1 MLSSIILELGREGAD
16 LAVRMEAFQ
25 ILINSCKYVFSP
37 ILHCLR
43 ILQRTM
49 LVHCDLITLV
59 SRFLRLSSYATSPL
73 DYFRVDD
80 PIHSLPLISIVF
92 RYLGCKTSNN

>member
-43 ILQRTM
+43 ILQRAM
-49 LVHCDLITLV
+49 LVHCGFTDGLQQLV
-59 SRFLRLSSYATSPL
+59 TPIMDSWNSP
-73 DYFRVDD
+73 
-80 PIHSLPLISIVF
+80 HSLLILSAS
-92 RYLGCKTSNN
+92 SNPA